1 MIETT
6 NFITTGDLE
15 NWFTSSIYLDNQEK
29 IDFCCNSAYK
39 LVENY
44 CSRNF
49 KQMTYTEQY
58 KSQGNS
64 EVILKNYPFIT
75 LNEFKI
81 FQNDNDSLIADI
93 IAENIEYFIDNDVGI
108 ISLSTYFIR
117 PNAIIKISYDA
128 GYPFD
133 SIPFDLRMATLLQ
146 TQYFLKSFGGESG
159 SKLGLKSFSKM
170 NENVT
175 KDDNLSNYGLVSEVV
190 GLLESYKRMEAPLIQ
205 SYRGTV

>member
-1 MIETT
+1 MPGKKHCVFCLLHAFDKLLTVLSFATEMVSPVG
-6 NFITTGDLE
+6 TGHDMTFPTLPTDE
-15 NWFTSSIYLDNQEK
+15 PPLYALDEDKLKVHSSV
-29 IDFCCNSAYK
+29 F
-39 LVENY
+39 
-44 CSRNF
+44 
-49 KQMTYTEQY
+49 
-58 KSQGNS
+58 
-64 EVILKNYPFIT
+64 
-75 LNEFKI
+75 
-81 FQNDNDSLIADI
+81 
-93 IAENIEYFIDNDVGI
+93 EYFIDNDVGI